1 MYLRKSKKKNGRVY
15 LTIVEA
21 YRDER
26 GKNMSRTRVLRYS
39 RLDLAALPQLGG
51 PFFCFD

>member
-26 GKNMSRTRVLRYS
+26 GKNMSRTVE
-39 RLDLAALPQLGG
+39 RLGYVDDL
-51 PFFCFD
+51 